1 VARQRVD
8 GNRDPGQWV
17 AALGEFDVR
26 GLGIHIEFGDRP
38 YDSRNV
44 GFVEHLA
51 KLDRIVISEA
61 DTSGRAV
68 M

>member
-1 VARQRVD
+1 MVRERVD

-17 AALGEFDVR
+17 AALGEFDVH

-38 YDSRNV
+38 YDPRNV

-51 KLDRIVISEA
+51 KFDRIVTSDADIS
-61 DTSGRAV
+61 SRAV
-68 M
+68 T